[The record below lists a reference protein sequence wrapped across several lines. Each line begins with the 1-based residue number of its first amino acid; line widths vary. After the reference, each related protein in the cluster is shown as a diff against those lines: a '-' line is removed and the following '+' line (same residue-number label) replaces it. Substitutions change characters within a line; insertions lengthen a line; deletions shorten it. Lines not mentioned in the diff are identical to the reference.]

1 MDPLNPDLRI
11 ASQAVDGLL
20 GLADVLSNSPHPE
33 ICRIANAV
41 RLMALQIDEA
51 HGRIAHAMTSSPPGP
66 LEEQERPLKSWPE

>member
-20 GLADVLSNSPHPE
+20 GLADLLALSPHTE
-33 ICRIANAV
+33 VCRVAKAV

-51 HGRIAHAMTSSPPGP
+51 HGRLADALPLDPPP
-66 LEEQERPLKSWPE
+66 TPNDRDPASNTPPD

>member
-20 GLADVLSNSPHPE
+20 GLADLLALSPHTE
-33 ICRIANAV
+33 VCRVAKAV
-41 RLMALQIDEA
+41 RLMALQLDDA

-66 LEEQERPLKSWPE
+66 LEEQERPLKSRPE